1 MSFLIAGTAIS
12 AGVGLMGALGG
23 AAAKRAAA
31 KKAAEAKAEMDRQK
45 AKYAALDTSNP
56 YADYENQMAE
66 NVYEDITVNQQ
77 QAEFQ
82 RSQQE
87 QQRANIM
94 QNLQGAAGGSGI
106 AALAQ
111 QLANQGSLE
120 ARQTAASI
128 GQQEAA
134 NQKLQ
139 AQGELIVQ
147 QGEQA
152 AQAKRFEG
160 EIMSRDMER
169 NKIMTLMGM
178 SQSEMA
184 AHNQAAAAGEA
195 QMWGGIGQIGG
206 AITSG
211 ITAGI
216 GSGGGGGGLDY
227 SQGNFGTTYGGG
239 TITDTGYTYNP

>member
-1 MSFLIAGTAIS
+1 MSFLIAATVVS
-12 AGVGLMGALGG
+12 AGVGVAKAIGG
-23 AAAKRAAA
+23 HKAKKRAEE
-31 KKAAEAKAEMDRQK
+31 KASEAKAEMDKRK
-45 AKYAALDTSNP
+45 AEYAQLDTSNP
-56 YADYENQMAE
+56 YADYQNQMAE
-66 NVYEDITVNQQ
+66 NVYEDLTVNQQ

-111 QLANQGSLE
+111 TLANQGTMQ
-120 ARQTAASI
+120 ARQASASI

-152 AQAKRFEG
+152 ALGKRIEG
-160 EIMSRDMER
+160 EIMSRDAEKSKVLTM
-169 NKIMTLMGM
+169 MGM
-178 SQSEMA
+178 SQSEVA
-184 AHNQAAAAGEA
+184 AHRSQAAQAEA
-195 QMWGGIGQIGG
+195 SKWEGIGQVGG
-206 AITSG
+206 AVTGG
-211 ITAGI
+211 IAAGVDAGLI
-216 GSGGGGGGLDY
+216 GNKKPTVDEL
-227 SQGNFGTTYGGG
+227 GN
-239 TITDTGYTYNP
+239 TIIN

>member
-1 MSFLIAGTAIS
+1 MSFVMAGAAIVS
-12 AGVGLMGALGG
+12 AGVGIYKAVQGAK
-23 AAAKRAAA
+23 AKKEAE
-31 KKAAEAKAEMDRQK
+31 KKAAAAKAEMDAQK

-56 YADYENQMAE
+56 YADYENEMAE

-94 QNLQGAAGGSGI
+94 QSLQGAAGASGI

-111 QLANQGSLE
+111 QLANQGTLE

-134 NQKLQ
+134 NQKLK

-152 AQAKRFEG
+152 ASLQRTKG
-160 EIMSRDMER
+160 EIMSRDWER
-169 NKIMTLMGM
+169 DKIMTLMGM
-178 SQSEMA
+178 SQSE
-184 AHNQAAAAGEA
+184 QAAYNQQKAAGEA
-195 QMWGGIGQIGG
+195 QMYEGMSDVAGAAQTYAGGVGG
-206 AITSG
+206 
-211 ITAGI
+211 
-216 GSGGGGGGLDY
+216 
-227 SQGNFGTTYGGG
+227 
-239 TITDTGYTYNP
+239 

>member
-1 MSFLIAGTAIS
+1 MSFVMAGAAIVS
-12 AGVGLMGALGG
+12 AGVGIYKAVQGAK
-23 AAAKRAAA
+23 AKKEAE
-31 KKAAEAKAEMDRQK
+31 KKAAAAKAEMDAQK

-56 YADYENQMAE
+56 YADYENEMAE

-94 QNLQGAAGGSGI
+94 QNLQGAAGASGI

-111 QLANQGSLE
+111 QLANQGTLE

-134 NQKLQ
+134 NQKLK

-152 AQAKRFEG
+152 ASLQRTKG

-169 NKIMTLMGM
+169 DKIMTLMGM

-184 AHNQAAAAGEA
+184 AYNQQKAAGEA
-195 QMWGGIGQIGG
+195 QMWEGMGDVAGAGMSYAGGV
-206 AITSG
+206 
-211 ITAGI
+211 
-216 GSGGGGGGLDY
+216 GGGGGAATGV
-227 SQGNFGTTYGGG
+227 GG
-239 TITDTGYTYNP
+239 

>member
-1 MSFLIAGTAIS
+1 MSFIVAGVAVSAIGGIAGAI
-12 AGVGLMGALGG
+12 GG
-23 AAAKRAAA
+23 SKA
-31 KKAAEAKAEMDRQK
+31 KKAAEKKARETKAEMDRQK

-66 NVYEDITVNQQ
+66 NVYEDLTVNQQ

-94 QNLQGAAGGSGI
+94 QSLQGAAGASGI

-111 QLANQGSLE
+111 QLANQGTLE

-134 NQKLQ
+134 NQKLK

-152 AQAKRFEG
+152 ASLQRTKG

-169 NKIMTLMGM
+169 DKIMT
-178 SQSEMA
+178 
-184 AHNQAAAAGEA
+184 
-195 QMWGGIGQIGG
+195 
-206 AITSG
+206 
-211 ITAGI
+211 
-216 GSGGGGGGLDY
+216 
-227 SQGNFGTTYGGG
+227 
-239 TITDTGYTYNP
+239 